1 MSVNL
6 DRVREIAD
14 AYEAAC
20 RANADEEGR
29 DLSAEAF
36 AAIIGAARCLAYP
49 PAQVEGLLRAAV
61 EDARDRVS

>member
-1 MSVNL
+1 MSVNF
-6 DRVREIAD
+6 DEVRTIAD

-20 RANADEEGR
+20 RTNAEGEGR

-49 PAQVEGLLRAAV
+49 PEQIQGLLKAAV